1 MDLQLRPKQVTSTH
15 RGLPVTITEEL
26 TAITK
31 TEAMQTELLHN
42 TVPAPFLAHR
52 GANLRG
58 RGYKDDLKP
67 FAHLYLPASVKLL

>member
-1 MDLQLRPKQVTSTH
+1 MDGDPAATWDRASTQH
-15 RGLPVTITEEL
+15 S
-26 TAITK
+26 ASSF
-31 TEAMQTELLHN
+31 
-42 TVPAPFLAHR
+42 FLAHR

>member
-1 MDLQLRPKQVTSTH
+1 MGTL
-15 RGLPVTITEEL
+15 LPPG
-26 TAITK
+26 
-31 TEAMQTELLHN
+31 TELLHN